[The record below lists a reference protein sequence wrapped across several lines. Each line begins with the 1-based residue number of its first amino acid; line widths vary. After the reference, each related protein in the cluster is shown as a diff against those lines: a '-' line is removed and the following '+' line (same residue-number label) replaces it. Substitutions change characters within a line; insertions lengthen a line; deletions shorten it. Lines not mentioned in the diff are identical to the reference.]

1 LKSMRKRLS
10 YANVMSSIAVFL
22 VLGGAAVA
30 ATQLPKNS
38 VGTKQLRRN
47 AVTSAKVK
55 DGSLQQADFA
65 QGTLLRGPKG
75 DAGKRGP
82 KGATGA
88 TGPTGPQGVP
98 GATNV
103 VVRTNQVL
111 FLEDGSQGTV
121 RADCESGEKVVGG
134 GAASDQ
140 PDMNIYISAPTTGG
154 GNTLAAEGDTL
165 SGWLAGYKDNSGVDD
180 PFDSVTVYV
189 LCASP

>member
-1 LKSMRKRLS
+1 MRKRLS

-38 VGTKQLRRN
+38 VGTKQLKKS
-47 AVTSAKVK
+47 AVTSVKVK
-55 DGSLQQADFA
+55 NGSLQQTDFA
-65 QGTLLRGPKG
+65 QGTLIQGPKG
-75 DAGKRGP
+75 DTGKRGP

-103 VVRTNQVL
+103 VVRTNEVL

-121 RADCESGEKVVGG
+121 REDCKSGERVVGG
-134 GAASDQ
+134 GASSDQ
-140 PDMNIYISAPTTGG
+140 PDMNIYISAPTAGG
-154 GNTLAAEGDTL
+154 GNTLAGDDDVA
-165 SGWLAGYKDNSGVDD
+165 SGWLAGYKDNSGVND
-180 PFDSVTVYV
+180 PGDSVTVYV

>member
-38 VGTKQLRRN
+38 VGTKQLKKN

-55 DGSLQQADFA
+55 NGSLQPTDFA
-65 QGTLLRGPKG
+65 QGTLLQGPKG
-75 DAGKRGP
+75 DTGKRGA

-88 TGPTGPQGVP
+88 TGPIGPQGVP
-98 GATNV
+98 GPTNV
-103 VVRTNQVL
+103 VVRTDEAL
-111 FLEDGSQGTV
+111 FLENGSQGTIQ
-121 RADCESGEKVVGG
+121 ADCKTGERVVGG
-134 GAASDQ
+134 GATSDQ
-140 PDMNIYISAPTTGG
+140 PEMNIYASGPTAGG
-154 GNTLAAEGDTL
+154 GDTL
-165 SGWLAGYKDNSGVDD
+165 AVDGNTPTGWLASYKDNSGVDD